1 MIATDYLLT
10 VRPAE
15 PRDLDDLMEVEK
27 HYGEVVGGNDSTASR
42 GLMESRI
49 AILNRSSPK
58 WFLITERV
66 SDKRVVAY
74 LILQPTNLSPDACIS
89 WSQASDSGALK
100 SSFDPNGKHIF
111 AVSFGR
117 HPSAEVG
124 ALELVTHESLALW
137 HAHKR
142 SGSYYFC
149 AGIRGLRKAHEE
161 TGISADDYWHRRR
174 EDGRSYQDQML
185 EVFRQLVGEGPV
197 RLLVDGYPPDR
208 SSMGNAVLYVV
219 KDPMVAALI
228 LGKRMFRAGFLAGL
242 AEKRLHNLPQQ
253 PE

>member
-1 MIATDYLLT
+1 MIATDYLLA

-15 PRDLDDLMEVEK
+15 PRDLDDLMAVEK
-27 HYGEVVGGNDSTASR
+27 QYGEVIGGKDSMASR

-49 AILNRSSPK
+49 AILNGSSPK
-58 WFLITERV
+58 WFLITESV
-66 SDKRVVAY
+66 SAQKVVSY

-89 WSQASDSGALK
+89 WSQASDCGTLK
-100 SSFDPNGKHIF
+100 STFDPNGKHIF

-142 SGSYYFC
+142 SGIYYFC
-149 AGIRGLRKAHEE
+149 AGIRGLLKAHQD
-161 TGISADDYWHRRR
+161 TGISADDYWYRRQ
-174 EDGRSYQDQML
+174 DDRSYQDCTL
-185 EVFRQLVGEGPV
+185 EGFRQLVGEGPV

-219 KDPMVAALI
+219 NDPMVAALI
-228 LGKRMFRAGFLAGL
+228 LGKRMLRAGFLAG
-242 AEKRLHNLPQQ
+242 KRLQKLPQQ